1 MDFEVYYQPEQDQ
14 DEPDNILEFS
24 AESFEEAL
32 RYAEQNIPPDGK
44 AWILQ
49 RRGGDKILPGQ
60 REELLA
66 NVRCGKAKFK
76 KRRKRGTKR
85 NKTEVDRNRGEDEF
99 VERILAEFQED

>member
-1 MDFEVYYQPEQDQ
+1 MDFEVYHHPEEGE

-32 RYAEQNIPPDGK
+32 KYAEQNVPSDGR

-66 NVRCGKAKFK
+66 NVRCGKARFK
-76 KRRKRGTKR
+76 KRKKRGTKR
-85 NKTEVDRNRGEDEF
+85 DKTEADRDRESNEFIERFLADLPED
-99 VERILAEFQED
+99 

>member
-1 MDFEVYYQPEQDQ
+1 MDFEVYRQPEEGD

-24 AESFEEAL
+24 AEDFESAL
-32 RYAEQNIPPDGK
+32 RYAEQNVPSDGR

-66 NVRCGKAKFK
+66 SVRCGKAKFK
-76 KRRKRGTKR
+76 KRKKRGTKG
-85 NKTEVDRNRGEDEF
+85 NQAKADSNRGEDERLDRF
-99 VERILAEFQED
+99 LAELQED

>member
-1 MDFEVYYQPEQDQ
+1 MDFEVYYQPELDQ

-24 AESFEEAL
+24 AESFEAAI
-32 RYAEQNIPPDGK
+32 RYAEQNVPSDGR

-85 NKTEVDRNRGEDEF
+85 NKTKADSNRGEDEL
-99 VERILAEFQED
+99 VERILAELSED

>member
-32 RYAEQNIPPDGK
+32 RYAEQNVPSDGK